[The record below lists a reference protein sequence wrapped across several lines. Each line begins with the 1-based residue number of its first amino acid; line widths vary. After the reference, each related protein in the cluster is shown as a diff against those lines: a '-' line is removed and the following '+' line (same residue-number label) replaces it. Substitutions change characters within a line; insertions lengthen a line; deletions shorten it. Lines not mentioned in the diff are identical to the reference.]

1 VLKRLV
7 STLTCFVTFGFVS
20 DKLTTACVLSYE
32 SLTVCTLH
40 TDDVGIMQND
50 EKGRPS
56 QLSDVS
62 RFLNRLLGLNLNRQK
77 FLFRYFMSSLENVV
91 STAKDAGTYDV
102 GIKTLTGNNIEFDG
116 NPRSFTFRGLE
127 AKDERVLLYKVNQ
140 DTGITWETALELF
153 QNAKGQNVPTSRSEW
168 NQRGQKF
175 EIVTS
180 FYMDSRSPS
189 LFKLTPKVW
198 LIINGGM

>member
-1 VLKRLV
+1 M
-7 STLTCFVTFGFVS
+7 TITPN
-20 DKLTTACVLSYE
+20 CVLSYE

-50 EKGRPS
+50 EKGRLS

-91 STAKDAGTYDV
+91 STAKNAGTYDI

-116 NPRSFTFRGLE
+116 HPRSFTFRGL
-127 AKDERVLLYKVNQ
+127 AAADERVLLYKVNQ
-140 DTGITWETALELF
+140 DTGVTWETALELF
-153 QNAKGQNVPTSRSEW
+153 NNAKGQNVPTSRSEW
-168 NQRGQKF
+168 NQRGQRF
-175 EIVTS
+175 EIVTGEC
-180 FYMDSRSPS
+180 FDGIPIISPCS
-189 LFKLTPKVW
+189 TRTCG
-198 LIINGGM
+198 IMY